1 MTGRQ
6 ILARIGQAIL
16 VLWATFTLAF
26 ILLTALP
33 GDAVATRYADPELG
47 LSPEQIQ
54 QMRDVYGA
62 DEPILVRYINS
73 LTGALRGDFGNSLM
87 NGESVTSALGAALP
101 NTLALALVAFLL
113 ASVIALLLAT
123 FAAPGRTNRVS
134 RWLANTLASIPSLLV
149 ALPAFWLGIILIQV
163 FSFTLGWVPVIDAS
177 PTQSIILPAIAIALP
192 LSAPMAQV
200 LLRGIQDA
208 SAQPF
213 VTVVRARGASHR
225 WVLWRNVLRNAML
238 PAMTI
243 AGLTFGE
250 LIGGAVVTEAVFSRA
265 GIGAMTV
272 DAVSNRDTPVLMAVV
287 VISAAVYVLVN
298 LAVDLL
304 YPVLDPRLRTRS
316 AQPATTNGRG

>member
-1 MTGRQ
+1 MTGKQ

-26 ILLTALP
+26 VLLTALP

-54 QMRDVYGA
+54 QMRDIYGA
-62 DEPILVRYINS
+62 DEPVLVRYINS

-87 NGESVTSALGAALP
+87 SGESVTGALRAALP
-101 NTLALALVAFLL
+101 NTLALALTAFVL
-113 ASVIALLLAT
+113 ASVIAVLIAVL
-123 FAAPGRTNRVS
+123 AAPGRTNPVS
-134 RWLANTLASIPSLLV
+134 RTLASWIGGLPSLLV

-163 FSFTLGWVPVIDAS
+163 FSFTLNWVPVIDAS
-177 PTQSIILPAIAIALP
+177 PTQSLILPAIAIALP

-208 SAQPF
+208 SAQPY
-213 VTVVRARGASHR
+213 VTVVRARGASRH

-238 PAMTI
+238 PALTI

-272 DAVSNRDTPVLMAVV
+272 EAVSNRDTPVLMAVV

-304 YPVLDPRLRTRS
+304 YPVLDPRLRHR
-316 AQPATTNGRG
+316 AAATTNGRA

>member
-47 LSPEQIQ
+47 LSPAQIQ

-101 NTLALALVAFLL
+101 NTLALALVAFVL
-113 ASVIALLLAT
+113 ASVIALVLAT
-123 FAAPGRTNRVS
+123 LAAPGRSNRVS
-134 RWLANTLASIPSLLV
+134 RWLANALASVPSLLV

-163 FSFTLGWVPVIDAS
+163 FSFTLGWIPVIDAS

-213 VTVVRARGASHR
+213 VTVVRARGASHH

-238 PAMTI
+238 PALTI

-304 YPVLDPRLRTRS
+304 YPVLDPRLRSRS